1 MARIRTIKPDF
12 WTDESLTECSLSAR
26 LLFIGMW
33 NFSDDNGNIQRSAKQ
48 LKMKIFPAD
57 AIDCEPLVQELLTHG
72 LLMEYSVSGEKF
84 LNIKGFLKHQLINRP
99 SKSNVPTPQFSEDS
113 VSTHGVFTDGREGK
127 GREYIEPT
135 VLVNAEPLTLP
146 DPVDDVA
153 VKRVL
158 QADRLPCPLVALA
171 KLWND
176 TVISLPAVKP
186 AAEWHVSRRTA
197 MQTRW
202 RERWVLKKYAN
213 EAEGLAYWQSLFAAV
228 EASDFLSGR
237 GDSGWSNCSFDWVLQ
252 PKNFAKLSEGNY
264 VNVVGKFKGNR

>member
-57 AIDCEPLVQELLTHG
+57 AIDCEPLVQELMTHG
-72 LLMEYSVSGEKF
+72 LLIEYLVSGVKF

-99 SKSNVPTPQFSEDS
+99 SKSNIPPPQFTEDS
-113 VSTHGVFTDGREGK
+113 LSTHGVLTDGREGK

-135 VLVNAEPLTLP
+135 VLVNAEPLTRSEPPENSVIDLSTT
-146 DPVDDVA
+146 VE
-153 VKRVL
+153 
-158 QADRLPCPLVALA
+158 RLACPLESLA
-171 KLWND
+171 KTWNEIA
-176 TVISLPAVKP
+176 ISLPAVKP
-186 AAEWHVSRRTA
+186 ASEWHHSRRTA
-197 MQTRW
+197 MGARW

-213 EAEGLAYWQSLFAAV
+213 EAEGLAYWRALFAAV
-228 EASDFLSGR
+228 EASDFLTGR
-237 GDSGWSNCSFDWVLQ
+237 GESGWGNCSFDWVLQ
-252 PKNFAKLSEGNY
+252 PKNFTKLAEGNY
-264 VNVVGKFKGNR
+264 VNVVGKFKGGR